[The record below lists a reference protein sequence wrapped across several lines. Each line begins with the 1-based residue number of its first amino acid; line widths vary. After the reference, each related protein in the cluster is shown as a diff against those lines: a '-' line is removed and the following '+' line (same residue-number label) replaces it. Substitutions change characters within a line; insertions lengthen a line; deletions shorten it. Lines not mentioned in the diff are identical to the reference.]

1 MASIAGNK
9 AFVATLAA
17 GVVVMIAGFAVD
29 VLIHPMEL
37 KRTASTSQAA
47 VEAGSG
53 PTTVPSIL
61 PLLAGADVALG
72 QSTVAQECGAC
83 HSFVA
88 DAPEMV
94 GPSLYG
100 VGGARVA
107 SSPGYNYSDAL
118 RKAGGNWTY
127 ERLNHWLF
135 DPAAF
140 APGTLMSYAGIQDT
154 QTRADVIA
162 YLRTLS
168 DKPVPLPVATTPMK
182 RART

>member
-29 VLIHPMEL
+29 VLIHPIEV
-37 KRTASTSQAA
+37 KRNAA
-47 VEAGSG
+47 ADQDATNGAPAPATG
-53 PTTVPSIL
+53 VPSIL
-61 PLLAGADVALG
+61 PLLAGANVALG

-83 HSFVA
+83 HAFEA
-88 DAPEMV
+88 GAPAMV

-100 VGGARVA
+100 VVGARVA
-107 SSPGYNYSDAL
+107 ESPGYDYSAAL
-118 RKAGGNWTY
+118 RKAGGIWTY

-154 QTRADVIA
+154 PTRADVIA

-168 DKPVPLPVATTPMK
+168 DKPVPLPAAANP
-182 RART
+182 